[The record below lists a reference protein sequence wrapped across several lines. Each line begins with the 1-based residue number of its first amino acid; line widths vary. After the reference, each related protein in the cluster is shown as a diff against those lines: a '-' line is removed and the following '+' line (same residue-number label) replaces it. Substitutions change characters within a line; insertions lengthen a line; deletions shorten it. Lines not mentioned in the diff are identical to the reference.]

1 MFFFLGSP
9 SPPYQPDQ
17 QAVKRGMELT
27 YHRRGMRCDAMGIA
41 ACLPVCPASAHHRQA
56 GRQGGFFFFALLV
69 ACDILS
75 PACRRGEKGV
85 CVGDG
90 MVVGV

>member
-1 MFFFLGSP
+1 
-9 SPPYQPDQ
+9 
-17 QAVKRGMELT
+17 MELT

-56 GRQGGFFFFALLV
+56 GRQGFFFALMV

-75 PACRRGEKGV
+75 PACRRGERGV

-90 MVVGV
+90 DGGGV